1 MCNTV
6 KDRFV
11 VLKEIIRIFVST
23 ATITYC
29 STTSLSTRRH
39 YVNLYDIL
47 SALKDISDRKTD
59 NIKSIIL
66 FT

>member
-11 VLKEIIRIFVST
+11 VLREIIRIFVS
-23 ATITYC
+23 TYC

>member
-11 VLKEIIRIFVST
+11 VLREIIRIFVST
-23 ATITYC
+23 ATTYC